1 MKYTKWM
8 VAIILVIVTII
19 LVSNID
25 TKTECYNQCKMEGYE
40 GGMCVSMWQSQSC
53 EDKFEMQSIS
63 KEHCSQKQPSGY
75 YRSCC
80 CN

>member
-1 MKYTKWM
+1 MRYTKWM
-8 VAIILVIVTII
+8 MVIVLVLVTII

-25 TKTECYNQCKMEGYE
+25 TKTECYNQCADQGYID
-40 GGMCVSMWQSQSC
+40 GMCVSMQQGQSC

-63 KEHCSQKQPSGY
+63 KEHCSQKQPGGY